1 MSPFFCPLFF
11 LSPFSSFFTRA
22 PHVYLVSIE
31 GDSMQGAGIFDGDLA
46 VVDRPME
53 PLHGHIVVALL
64 NNDPVCKRLC
74 KQGPEVI
81 LKSEN
86 PRYPARYVM
95 EGDELSIWGG
105 NYLQY
110 AH

>member
-1 MSPFFCPLFF
+1 MATGHRNLPVTLTPTLARASTGGHDP
-11 LSPFSSFFTRA
+11 TRHVAAA
-22 PHVYLVSIE
+22 PHRS
-31 GDSMQGAGIFDGDLA
+31 
-46 VVDRPME
+46 ME

-81 LKSEN
+81 LKSDN

-95 EGDELSIWGG
+95 EGDELSIWGISHPFFHACAP
-105 NYLQY
+105 LDI
-110 AH
+110 